1 MIGSKF
7 TLAFH
12 VPGTLAANL
21 SMYWTAQA
29 DCQLIH
35 VSANGSNG
43 NNGILDIGPSTD
55 TDGYLDGVDIGDSN
69 VPAEFVKANFV
80 NTEFPHILKGTIV
93 ALSLDYDGAGGTATH
108 DFTVVLTFTEG

>member
-1 MIGSKF
+1 MIGTKF
-7 TLAFH
+7 ALAFH
-12 VPGTLAANL
+12 IPGTLAANI

-35 VSANGSNG
+35 VSANGSNA
-43 NNGILDIGPSTD
+43 NNGILDIGPTAD

-69 VPAEFVKANFV
+69 SPIEFGRSSFV
-80 NTEFPHILKGTIV
+80 GGEFPHIVKGTVV